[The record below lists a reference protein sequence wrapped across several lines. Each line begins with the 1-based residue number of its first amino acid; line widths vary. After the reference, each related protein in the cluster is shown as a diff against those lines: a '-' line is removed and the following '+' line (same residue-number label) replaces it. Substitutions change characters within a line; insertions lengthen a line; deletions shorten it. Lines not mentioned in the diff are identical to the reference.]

1 MNYLNKEKYM
11 DKKERVLKKLDE
23 LNIKYELIDHPPV
36 YTIEETESLNLEEK
50 GHIVKNLFLK
60 NSNGKK
66 HYLVVVKGDK
76 KADLK
81 SIRSQIQS
89 SALSFASEE
98 RLEKYLGLLKGA
110 VTPLGIINDHNHC
123 VNVLIDEDLKNQSI
137 IGIHPNVN
145 TSTVF
150 ISYNDMIKFINIF
163 GNEILY
169 VNI

>member
-1 MNYLNKEKYM
+1 MN
-11 DKKERVLKKLDE
+11 KKERVLKKLDE
-23 LNIKYELIDHPPV
+23 LNIKYELIDHLPV
-36 YTIEETESLNLEEK
+36 YTIEEMKNLNLEEK

-66 HYLVVVKGDK
+66 HYLVILKSDK
-76 KADLK
+76 KANLK
-81 SIRSQIQS
+81 SIKSQIES
-89 SALSFASEE
+89 STLSFASEE

-110 VTPLGIINDHNHC
+110 VTPLGIINDNNHC
-123 VNVLIDEDLKNQSI
+123 VSVIIDEDLKNQSI
-137 IGIHPNVN
+137 IGVHPNVN

-150 ISYNDMIKFINIF
+150 ISYDDMIKFINTF

>member
-1 MNYLNKEKYM
+1 MEKKEK
-11 DKKERVLKKLDE
+11 VLKKLDE
-23 LNIKYELIDHPPV
+23 LNIKYEVVDHPPV
-36 YTIEETESLNLEEK
+36 YTIEEMENLNLEGK
-50 GHIVKNLFLK
+50 GHVVKNLFLK

-66 HYLVVVKGDK
+66 HYLVVLKGDK

-81 SIRSQIQS
+81 SIKSQIQS

-98 RLEKYLGLLKGA
+98 RLEKHLNLLKGA
-110 VTPLGIINDHNHC
+110 VTPLGIINDKEHC
-123 VNVLIDEDLKNQSI
+123 VNVVIDDDLKNQNTL
-137 IGIHPNVN
+137 GIHPNVN

-150 ISYNDMIKFINIF
+150 ISYNDMIKFINNF

>member
-1 MNYLNKEKYM
+1 MEKKEK
-11 DKKERVLKKLDE
+11 VLKKLDE
-23 LNIKYELIDHPPV
+23 LNIKYEVVDHPPV
-36 YTIEETESLNLEEK
+36 YTIEEMENLNLEGK
-50 GHIVKNLFLK
+50 GHVVKNLFLK

-66 HYLVVVKGDK
+66 HYLVVLKGDK

-81 SIRSQIQS
+81 SIKSQIQS

-98 RLEKYLGLLKGA
+98 RLDNHLNLLKGA
-110 VTPLGIINDHNHC
+110 VTPLGIINDKEHC
-123 VNVLIDEDLKNQSI
+123 VNVVIDDDLKNQNT

-150 ISYNDMIKFINIF
+150 ISYNDMIRFINDF

>member
-1 MNYLNKEKYM
+1 MNKKEK
-11 DKKERVLKKLDE
+11 VLKKLNQ
-23 LNIKYELIDHPPV
+23 LNIKYELIEHPPV
-36 YTIEETESLNLEEK
+36 YTIEEMENLNLEEK

-66 HYLVVVKGDK
+66 HYLVVLKGDK

-81 SIRSQIQS
+81 SIKSQIES

-98 RLEKYLGLLKGA
+98 RLQKYLGLLKGA
-110 VTPLGIINDHNHC
+110 VTPLGIINDEEHS
-123 VNVLIDEDLKNQSI
+123 VNIIIDKDLENQSI
-137 IGIHPNVN
+137 IGVHPNVN

-150 ISYNDMIKFINIF
+150 ISYNDMIKFINDF
-163 GNEILY
+163 GNEIFY

>member
-1 MNYLNKEKYM
+1 MDRKEQ
-11 DKKERVLKKLDE
+11 VLKKLDE

-36 YTIEETESLNLEEK
+36 YTIEETENLNLEEK

-60 NSNGKK
+60 NYNGEK
-66 HYLVVVKGDK
+66 HYLMVVKGDK

-81 SIRSQIQS
+81 SIKSQIQS
-89 SALSFASEE
+89 STLSFASEE

-110 VTPLGIINDHNHC
+110 VTPLGIINDKDQC
-123 VNVLIDEDLKNQSI
+123 VNVVIDDDLKNQAL
-137 IGIHPNVN
+137 IGVHPNVN
-145 TSTVF
+145 TATVF
-150 ISYNDMIKFINIF
+150 ISYDDMIKFISTF